1 MIMSGKFK
9 LLLVVAAVAAALGVG
24 YYVGMTR
31 HAGHFVEVAGTGEA
45 GETKLQYTCG
55 MHPFIIT
62 DEPGLCPICNMQL
75 TPLKAGTGGGQPAE
89 RTVKHWI
96 SPMDPTYVRDAP
108 GQDYM
113 GHDLVPVYE
122 GGSDGAISIDP
133 VTSQN
138 MGVRTALAERR
149 DLART
154 IRTVGLVTYEEPRQ
168 YSVNSKVEGWVDRL
182 YVNQVGQHV
191 KKGQPLLT
199 IYSPELVS
207 AQEEFLLAVENHKRL
222 GQSPFPEIAAGA
234 KRLLEAARTRLR
246 YWDISAAQIKRLE
259 ETGQV
264 NKNLTL
270 YSSYSGIVTMK
281 QVVEGMRLMKGEELL
296 QIADISR
303 VWVIADIYEY
313 ELPWI
318 KVGQTAR
325 VEIPFAATPSLSG
338 KISYIYPYVQNE
350 TRTVKARIELPNPG
364 FELKPDMYAN
374 ILIDSQAVSNVLT
387 IPIDA
392 VLNSGRGQT
401 VFVALGEGKFEPR
414 QIKTGLQGEDG
425 YVQVISGLNDADR
438 VVTSAQFMLD
448 SESKLREAIQKMME
462 PKTAS
467 EAQMSGQEANKMDE
481 LFEDNKATKKQ
492 EIEDLFK

>member
-1 MIMSGKFK
+1 MIMAGKFK
-9 LLLVVAAVAAALGVG
+9 SLLVVIAVAAALGAG
-24 YYVGMTR
+24 YYIGMTR
-31 HAGHFVEVAGTGEA
+31 HAGHFVEVAGTEA
-45 GETKLQYTCG
+45 AGDSAQQYTCG

-75 TPLKAGTGGGQPAE
+75 TPLKAGTGGGEPAE
-89 RTVKHWI
+89 RTVKHWV

-122 GGSDGAISIDP
+122 GGSAGGISIDP

-138 MGVRTALAERR
+138 MGIRTAPVERR
-149 DLART
+149 SLART
-154 IRTVGLVTYEEPRQ
+154 IRTVGLVTYDEPRQ
-168 YSVNSKVEGWVDRL
+168 YSVNSKVEGWVERL
-182 YVNQVGQHV
+182 HVNKVGQHV
-191 KKGQPLLT
+191 KKGQPLLS
-199 IYSPELVS
+199 IYSPELVA
-207 AQEEFLLAVENHKRL
+207 AQQEFLLAVESGKRL
-222 GQSPFPEIAAGA
+222 AQSPFPEIADGA
-234 KRLLEAARTRLR
+234 MRLLEAARTRLS
-246 YWDISAAQIKRLE
+246 YWDISAEQVKRLE
-259 ETGQV
+259 ETGQIS
-264 NKNLTL
+264 KTLTL
-270 YSSYSGIVTMK
+270 YSPYSGIVTMK
-281 QVVEGMRLMKGEELL
+281 SVVEGMRLMKGEELL

-303 VWVIADIYEY
+303 VWVLADIYEY
-313 ELPWI
+313 ELPWV

-325 VEIPFAATPSLSG
+325 VDIPYAANSTLSG

-374 ILIDSQAVSNVLT
+374 VLIDSQAVSNVLT

-414 QIKTGLQGEDG
+414 QIETGLQGEDG
-425 YVQVISGLNDADR
+425 YVQVVSGLNDADR

-462 PKTAS
+462 PKTAP
-467 EAQMSGQEANKMDE
+467 EAQMSGPEANKMDE
-481 LFEDNKATKKQ
+481 LFEDKKAKKKQ
-492 EIEDLFK
+492 EIEDLFN